1 VILNVAKKLMNMT
14 QHPVIQNI
22 RTTSIYFGIWI
33 LIAGIHFFL
42 LSFYYDLP
50 LQISISDALIFNFIY
65 SILGLILWYAI
76 RFAQPKKPSF
86 STLAIYQ
93 VTFLVVLLIIWAG
106 SGYSL
111 LRVIFSTHLKYM
123 DFLDNSIPWR
133 MISGT
138 FFYFL
143 LVLIYYLTIYYNNL
157 QEKTKAEGR
166 LNEMV
171 RESELNLLKSQIN
184 PHFLFNSLN
193 SISSLTIT
201 NPEQAREMTIK
212 LSDFLRYSVSMGNN
226 RFSTLGK
233 EMEHIRRYLDIEK
246 VRFGSKLQY
255 TFTIDEKCLDCEIP
269 VMILQPLYE
278 NAVKHGVYE
287 STGEITV
294 QTTART
300 VNGYLEILIIN
311 DFEPGAP
318 SRKGTGIGLANIRE
332 RMKLIYKDEQLITTK
347 IKGNKFE
354 VLLVLPQKKTVDELT
369 S

>member
-1 VILNVAKKLMNMT
+1 MNRHPIL
-14 QHPVIQNI
+14 QNI
-22 RTTSIYFGIWI
+22 KTSFIYFGIWI
-33 LIAGIHFFL
+33 LLIGIHFFL
-42 LSFYYDLP
+42 LYFYYDIP
-50 LQISISDALIFNFIY
+50 YQISVTDAIIFNILY
-65 SILGLILWYAI
+65 SILGLVLWYAI
-76 RFAQPKKPSF
+76 RFAQPKNPSF
-86 STLAIYQ
+86 STLMIYQ
-93 VTFLVVLLIIWAG
+93 VTFLAVLLIVWAG
-106 SGYSL
+106 SSYSL
-111 LRVIFSTHLKYM
+111 LRVIFPARLKYL

-133 MISGT
+133 LISGT
-138 FFYFL
+138 FFYLL
-143 LVLIYYLTIYYNNL
+143 LVLVYYLVIYYYNL

-233 EMEHIRRYLDIEK
+233 ELEHIRKYLDIEK
-246 VRFGSKLQY
+246 VRFGKKLQY
-255 TFTIDEKCLDCEIP
+255 DFSIDKDCLECEIP

-287 STGEITV
+287 STGEVTV
-294 QTTART
+294 QTST
-300 VNGYLEILIIN
+300 VAKNGYLEIQIIN
-311 DFEPGAP
+311 DFEPGTP

-332 RMKLIYKDEQLITTK
+332 RMKLIYKEEQLLTTQ
-347 IKGNKFE
+347 IKNNKFE
-354 VLLVLPQKKTVDELT
+354 VLLILPQKRNETDN
-369 S
+369 

>member
-1 VILNVAKKLMNMT
+1 MNR
-14 QHPVIQNI
+14 HPVLQNI
-22 RTTSIYFGIWI
+22 RTASIYFGIWI

-42 LSFYYDLP
+42 LSFYYLIP
-50 LQISISDALIFNFIY
+50 LRISITDSIVFNIIY

-76 RFAQPKKPSF
+76 RFAQPKNPSF

-93 VTFLVVLLIIWAG
+93 VTFLVVLLIAWAG
-106 SGYSL
+106 SSYSL
-111 LRVIFSTHLKYM
+111 LKVIFPASYKYQ

-133 MISGT
+133 LISGT

-143 LVLIYYLTIYYNNL
+143 LVLVYYLVIYYYNL
-157 QEKTKAEGR
+157 QEKIKGEGR
-166 LNEMV
+166 LNAMV

-233 EMEHIRRYLDIEK
+233 ELEHIRKYLDIEK
-246 VRFGSKLQY
+246 VRFGTKLQY
-255 TFTIDEKCLDCEIP
+255 TFAIDDDCLDCEIP

-287 STGEITV
+287 STGEIAVVTK
-294 QTTART
+294 TRST
-300 VNGYLEILIIN
+300 NGYLEVIITN

-332 RMKLIYKDEQLITTK
+332 RMKLIYQDEQLLTTK
-347 IKGNKFE
+347 VKGNKFE
-354 VLLVLPQKKTVDELT
+354 VMLVLPQKKVADELT

>member
-1 VILNVAKKLMNMT
+1 MT
-14 QHPVIQNI
+14 RHPVLQNI
-22 RTTSIYFGIWI
+22 RTSFIYFGIWI

-42 LSFYYDLP
+42 LSFYYHIP
-50 LQISISDALIFNFIY
+50 FQISITDALIFNIVY
-65 SILGLILWYAI
+65 SLLGLILWYAI
-76 RFAQPKKPSF
+76 RFAQPKNPSF
-86 STLAIYQ
+86 STLVIYQ
-93 VTFLVVLLIIWAG
+93 VTFLVVLLFVWAG
-106 SGYSL
+106 SSYSL
-111 LRVIFSTHLKYM
+111 LKIIFPANFKYQ
-123 DFLDNSIPWR
+123 DFMDNSIPWR
-133 MISGT
+133 LISGT

-143 LVLIYYLTIYYNNL
+143 LVLVYYLVIYYYNL
-157 QEKTKAEGR
+157 QEKIKAEGR
-166 LNEMV
+166 LNEIV

-233 EMEHIRRYLDIEK
+233 EMEHIRKYLDIEK
-246 VRFGSKLQY
+246 VRFGTKLQY
-255 TFTIDEKCLDCEIP
+255 NFTVNEECLHCEIP

-287 STGEITV
+287 STGEVTV
-294 QTTART
+294 QTTTRS
-300 VNGYLEILIIN
+300 VNGYLEILITN

-332 RMKLIYKDEQLITTK
+332 RMKLIYQDEQLLTTQV
-347 IKGNKFE
+347 KGNKFE
-354 VLLVLPQKKTVDELT
+354 VLLVLPQKNAADEVRK
-369 S
+369 

>member
-1 VILNVAKKLMNMT
+1 MYMT
-14 QHPVIQNI
+14 RHPVLQNI
-22 RTTSIYFGIWI
+22 RTSLIYFGIWI
-33 LIAGIHFFL
+33 LLAGIHFFL
-42 LSFYYDLP
+42 LSFYYHIP
-50 LQISISDALIFNFIY
+50 LQISITDALVFNIIY

-76 RFAQPKKPSF
+76 RFAQPENPSF
-86 STLAIYQ
+86 STLVIYQ
-93 VTFLVVLLIIWAG
+93 VTFLVVLLIVWAG
-106 SGYSL
+106 SSYSL
-111 LRVIFSTHLKYM
+111 LKVIFPTNYKYL

-133 MISGT
+133 LISGT

-143 LVLIYYLTIYYNNL
+143 LVLVYYLVIYYLNL

-212 LSDFLRYSVSMGNN
+212 LSDFLRYSVSMGNS

-233 EMEHIRRYLDIEK
+233 EMEHIRKYLDIEK
-246 VRFGSKLQY
+246 VRFGTKLQY
-255 TFTIDEKCLDCEIP
+255 TFTIDEACLDCEIP

-287 STGEITV
+287 STGEVTV
-294 QTTART
+294 QTTTRS
-300 VNGYLEILIIN
+300 VNGYLEILITN

-332 RMKLIYKDEQLITTK
+332 RMKLIYKDEQLLTTQV
-347 IKGNKFE
+347 KGNKFE
-354 VLLVLPQKKTVDELT
+354 VHLVLPQKKNSEIAKPACR
-369 S
+369 

>member
-1 VILNVAKKLMNMT
+1 MR
-14 QHPVIQNI
+14 HPVLQNI
-22 RTTSIYFGIWI
+22 KTASIYFGIWI
-33 LIAGIHFFL
+33 LLAGIHFFL
-42 LSFYYDLP
+42 LSFYYNLP
-50 LQISISDALIFNFIY
+50 LQISLVDAIIFNSIY
-65 SILGLILWYAI
+65 SILGLILWFAI
-76 RFAQPKKPSF
+76 RFAQPKDPTF
-86 STLAIYQ
+86 STLVIYQ
-93 VTFLVVLLIIWAG
+93 LAFLAVLLIVWAG
-106 SGYSL
+106 SSYSL
-111 LRVIFSTHLKYM
+111 LRAIFSTRLIYL

-133 MISGT
+133 LISGT

-143 LVLIYYLTIYYNNL
+143 LVLVYYLVIYYYNL

-233 EMEHIRRYLDIEK
+233 ELEHIRKYLDIEK
-246 VRFGSKLQY
+246 VRFGQKLQY
-255 TFTIDEKCLDCEIP
+255 VFTIDEKCLNCEIP

-287 STGEITV
+287 SSGEV
-294 QTTART
+294 MVLTTARI
-300 VNGYLEILIIN
+300 VKGYLEILITN

-318 SRKGTGIGLANIRE
+318 SKKGTGIGLVNIRE
-332 RMKLIYKDEQLITTK
+332 RMKLIYKDEQLVTTQV
-347 IKGNKFE
+347 KGNKFE
-354 VLLVLPQKKTVDELT
+354 VLLVLPQKE
-369 S
+369 

>member
-1 VILNVAKKLMNMT
+1 MT

-22 RTTSIYFGIWI
+22 RTSSIYFGIWI
-33 LIAGIHFFL
+33 LIIGIHFFL

-50 LQISISDALIFNFIY
+50 MQISITDALVFNIIY
-65 SILGLILWYAI
+65 SVLGLILWYAI
-76 RFAQPKKPSF
+76 RFAQPKIPSL

-93 VTFLVVLLIIWAG
+93 LTFLLVLLIVWAG
-106 SGYSL
+106 SSYSL
-111 LRVIFSTHLKYM
+111 LRLIFSARLKYL

-133 MISGT
+133 LISGT

-143 LVLIYYLTIYYNNL
+143 LVLVYYLVIYYYNL
-157 QEKTKAEGR
+157 QDKIKAEGR
-166 LNEMV
+166 LNAMV

-233 EMEHIRRYLDIEK
+233 ELEHIRKYLDIEK
-246 VRFGSKLQY
+246 VRFGAKLQY
-255 TFTIDEKCLDCEIP
+255 DFTVAKECLECEIP

-287 STGEITV
+287 SMGEISVLTN
-294 QTTART
+294 ARS
-300 VNGYLEILIIN
+300 VDGYLEIMITN

-318 SRKGTGIGLANIRE
+318 SKKGTGIGLANIRE
-332 RMKLIYKDEQLITTK
+332 RMKLIYHDEQLLKTQV
-347 IKGNKFE
+347 KGNKFE
-354 VLLVLPQKKTVDELT
+354 VLLVLPQKKNSEIAK
-369 S
+369 